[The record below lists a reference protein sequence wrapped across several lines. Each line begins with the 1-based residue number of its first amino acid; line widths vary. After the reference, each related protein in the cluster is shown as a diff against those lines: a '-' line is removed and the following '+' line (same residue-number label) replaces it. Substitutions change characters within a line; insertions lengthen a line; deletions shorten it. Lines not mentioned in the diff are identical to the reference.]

1 MTTRWLNYLPA
12 LEHAIAVMSDELESL
27 DFRGAWSPDHKTQGL
42 HALQVIRRAWTQ
54 SAVSEEAFAV
64 LERLGD
70 HEALSS
76 NVCFRGAL
84 ESIEHWSQEL
94 LEEQRDSPGTLH

>member
-12 LEHAIAVMSDELESL
+12 LERAIAVISDELESL
-27 DFRGAWSPDHKTQGL
+27 DFRGDWSPDRKTEGL
-42 HALQVIRRAWTQ
+42 HALQVIRHTWTQ
-54 SAVSEEAFAV
+54 SAVAEEAFAV
-64 LERLGD
+64 LKRLGD

-76 NVCFRGAL
+76 NLCFRGAL

-94 LEEQRDSPGTLH
+94 LEEQRDSSDTLN